1 MKITIIGTGFVGVVS
16 AAVYASLGHEVMG
29 LDIDENKVQ
38 SLKRGRV
45 PFYEPNLEELLTE
58 QQKKRRLTFTT
69 DYQEAIKSADLAI
82 VAVGTPSKKS
92 GAVDLKYVYKACESL
107 APHLKNEAIVA
118 IKSTVPPGSF
128 EQIKKII
135 QTQTRVKF
143 YLASLPEFLKEGTA
157 VQDTLKPDR
166 IVIGAANKKII
177 QQLAKLHKPFKA
189 PIVTM
194 SAESAQM
201 TKYAANAYLAT
212 RITFINQIANLCEH
226 NGADIQDVIK
236 GIGYDTRI
244 GHHYWYPG
252 LGYGGSCFPKDVAE
266 LADYAKR
273 VNEDRNLMI
282 NIHQLNQERIP
293 DLMSKYE
300 QDVNSWLNKQ
310 VALLGLSFKPYTND
324 TREAPAQKIAEIL
337 LKAGATVRS
346 FDPKASWNPDNNY
359 QGSYQQVKTMDQACQ
374 DADVIF
380 VLIEWPQI
388 IEYDFAQCKTDKKQ
402 YIFDTRNQLNPE
414 KLKQAGFIY
423 RGIAHK

>member
-45 PFYEPNLEELLTE
+45 PFYEPDLEELLIE
-58 QQKKRRLTFTT
+58 QQKKKRLNFTT
-69 DYQEAIKSADLAI
+69 DYQEAIKSTDLAI

-107 APHLKNEAIVA
+107 APYLKDQAIVA

-135 QTQTRVKF
+135 QAKTQVKF

-157 VQDTLKPDR
+157 VKDTLQPDR
-166 IVIGAANKKII
+166 IVIGADHQDIMQK
-177 QQLAKLHKPFKA
+177 LVKLHKPFQA

-226 NGADIQDVIK
+226 NDADIQDVIK
-236 GIGYDTRI
+236 GIGYDKRI

-266 LADYAKR
+266 LTNYAKR
-273 VNEDRNLMI
+273 VNEDRNLMV

-293 DLMSKYE
+293 DLMKKYE
-300 QDVNSWLNKQ
+300 QDVNGWCNKKI
-310 VALLGLSFKPYTND
+310 ALLGLSFKPHTND

-337 LKAGATVRS
+337 LKAGAALKG
-346 FDPKASWNPDNNY
+346 FDPKASWSPDNNY

-388 IEYDFAQCKTDKKQ
+388 IEYDLTQCKTDKKQ
-402 YIFDTRNQLNPE
+402 FIFDTRNQLEPK

>member
-1 MKITIIGTGFVGVVS
+1 
-16 AAVYASLGHEVMG
+16 
-29 LDIDENKVQ
+29 
-38 SLKRGRV
+38 
-45 PFYEPNLEELLTE
+45 
-58 QQKKRRLTFTT
+58 
-69 DYQEAIKSADLAI
+69 
-82 VAVGTPSKKS
+82 
-92 GAVDLKYVYKACESL
+92 
-107 APHLKNEAIVA
+107 
-118 IKSTVPPGSF
+118 
-128 EQIKKII
+128 
-135 QTQTRVKF
+135 
-143 YLASLPEFLKEGTA
+143 
-157 VQDTLKPDR
+157 
-166 IVIGAANKKII
+166 
-177 QQLAKLHKPFKA
+177 
-189 PIVTM
+189 
-194 SAESAQM
+194 
-201 TKYAANAYLAT
+201 
-212 RITFINQIANLCEH
+212 
-226 NGADIQDVIK
+226 
-236 GIGYDTRI
+236 
-244 GHHYWYPG
+244 
-252 LGYGGSCFPKDVAE
+252 
-266 LADYAKR
+266 
-273 VNEDRNLMI
+273 MI